1 MGSPAA
7 LTPSGVPAGTN
18 AAGARV
24 VERFAVMKM
33 PAATMTTAAA
43 VPASQSHGRG
53 QRRGGDGV
61 GRAEDG
67 RELMQREYNTVAR
80 SRPGVSV
87 GIFRLWLVMA
97 VLVLAGLADS
107 AYLTWYHYDPAVRV
121 CLASGGCEAV
131 NGSRFA
137 TLGGVPVAVIGV
149 AGYVLIAATLA
160 VRRWGPP
167 GAHRPAGQVAYALA
181 AAGTAFSLY
190 LTAVEAF
197 VLRAYC
203 TWCLVSAA
211 LITALCI
218 VATVDLAV
226 SDHF

>member
-1 MGSPAA
+1 M
-7 LTPSGVPAGTN
+7 
-18 AAGARV
+18 
-24 VERFAVMKM
+24 
-33 PAATMTTAAA
+33 
-43 VPASQSHGRG
+43 
-53 QRRGGDGV
+53 
-61 GRAEDG
+61 
-67 RELMQREYNTVAR
+67 AR

-87 GIFRLWLVMA
+87 GAFRLWLLMA
-97 VLVLAGLADS
+97 VLALAGVADS
-107 AYLTWYHYDPAVRV
+107 GYLTWYHFDPAVRA
-121 CLASGGCEAV
+121 CFASGGCEAV

-149 AGYVLIAATLA
+149 VGYLLIAGALG

-167 GAHRPAGQVAYALA
+167 GARRPARQAAYALA

-197 VLRAYC
+197 ILRAYC

-218 VATVDLAV
+218 LATVDLAA